1 MAKAGEIEYAT
12 LAYLAGEK
20 IAAKYLTL
28 NQASETVY
36 DVLNGGRVVDH
47 IVKDGNGWKDSK
59 GHSGASPLEVL
70 DQLTY
75 VAKRNGAMDYKA
87 VAYLA
92 GEEEQPDK
100 EKNRVW
106 RLENLEPEPEDKNA
120 STAYLAGEETE
131 ASIETEADWGMPFTF
146 DPQGAED
153 YRKKWEYF
161 HQHEHDKLPEKDYG
175 PQGPG
180 LTDQEKKDFKRD
192 WDRSKKS
199 VKILA
204 FGAQDSTTIAG
215 ATAGNTPEFLNW
227 VADRMIT
234 VYHESPEAEFIQA
247 LRKGRGDGNFLNWI
261 AKRIVNNHGAKQDA
275 EFIHSLQQHAQG

>member
-180 LTDQEKKDFKRD
+180 MTDQEKKDFKRD

-204 FGAQDSTTIAG
+204 FGAQDSTTMGDKPRPAEIVPG
-215 ATAGNTPEFLNW
+215 ARFWAIGNDTW
-227 VADRMIT
+227 VTVQKKPDRDGAVYVKTEDGTQGT
-234 VYHESPEAEFIQA
+234 VS
-247 LRKGRGDGNFLNWI
+247 
-261 AKRIVNNHGAKQDA
+261 
-275 EFIHSLQQHAQG
+275 IHSLYKRGG

>member
-1 MAKAGEIEYAT
+1 MVKAGEIEYAT

-75 VAKRNGAMDYKA
+75 VAKRNGTMDYKA

-131 ASIETEADWGMPFTF
+131 ASIESEALFGFPTF
-146 DPQGAED
+146 DPQGAADD
-153 YRKKWEYF
+153 YEKWKYF
-161 HQHEHDKLPEKDYG
+161 HDHEHDKRPPLGLKDYG
-175 PQGPG
+175 PPSGPG
-180 LTDQEKKDFKRD
+180 MTDKEKTDFKRD

-199 VKILA
+199 IKILA
-204 FGAQDSTTIAG
+204 FGAPSGDQG
-215 ATAGNTPEFLNW
+215 FLNS
-227 VADRMIT
+227 VADKLVS
-234 VYHESPEAEFIQA
+234 VYHEDPEAEYIQL
-247 LRKGRGDGNFLNWI
+247 LRKGRGDKKFLDWVAYRFI
-261 AKRIVNNHGAKQDA
+261 QHHGVKADVELVN
-275 EFIHSLQQHAQG
+275 SLQNHAG